1 MNNILYIRNINDDE
15 AIEFIDEDNPD
26 IWCCLGWSPL
36 INENI

>member
-26 IWCCLGWSPL
+26 IGYCLGW
-36 INENI
+36 